1 MIIQRIIFPTY
12 CFTTA
17 IATMIK
23 QLKHIGFFYLK
34 QYIIMW
40 FNMCTFII
48 VVGFL
53 HNYEFDIILLFV
65 IFNFVFMWIY
75 ITLMKLFYISVV
87 ILLRT
92 CNEKYESYIYI
103 YVYIYPCNHAL
114 RDKRLRGGRQGTQTK
129 NNAHESRNTIRK
141 ENP

>member
-1 MIIQRIIFPTY
+1 MLILYILNLNVL
-12 CFTTA
+12 
-17 IATMIK
+17 IA
-23 QLKHIGFFYLK
+23 
-34 QYIIMW
+34 
-40 FNMCTFII
+40 
-48 VVGFL
+48 
-53 HNYEFDIILLFV
+53 
-65 IFNFVFMWIY
+65 
-75 ITLMKLFYISVV
+75 KLFYISVV